1 MPASRRWRPRD
12 LGQAWCPL
20 AAGPAG
26 PGRSQPGAITA
37 ITLMAFAGQLPAAGL
52 EQRLTT
58 ALDTAVHLTA
68 GHDLSP
74 VRLEPHAA

>member
-1 MPASRRWRPRD
+1 
-12 LGQAWCPL
+12 
-20 AAGPAG
+20 
-26 PGRSQPGAITA
+26 
-37 ITLMAFAGQLPAAGL
+37 MAFAGQLPAAGL